1 MTAPDKKIPNGAF
14 EPGDFAGLRDARD
27 VAFSGNDS
35 QIHNYTQQTFQM
47 MTGSAMS
54 NVVHKAN
61 AQMGNYVTAAINEML
76 AGLCRALAG
85 VEVLG
90 LHPLAFLNDWAN
102 NLDAQAKEALSG
114 VGTISKGIT
123 GPITGTASG
132 NPSDVLP
139 AMTTLQ
145 TRFQQILLQGNAT
158 VLTTSQNYTPTKGI
172 LSLDVILIG
181 GGAGGGGG
189 RWDLVAAGRGAG
201 GGGGGGGE
209 VHTSIPASLLPVDGN
224 GNFLPIPITVGAGGW
239 GGGAGGYNGANG
251 LNTSFGSWL
260 MAGGGL
266 GGLCKTGLSSGSG
279 GLGGTGMIPGG
290 AGGKCGANGAGDP
303 DPAPGRGGDS
313 ISAYALYGGGGGGG
327 GGAGFDGGY
336 GKPGGQGG
344 ISQGGAPGAPGQAG
358 TSPSAIVATGGGGGG
373 GALTGADAGGP
384 GAFPAGGGGGGGG
397 NATAAAHGGHGAAG
411 IVFLIERTS

>member
-1 MTAPDKKIPNGAF
+1 MTAPDRKIPDGAQV
-14 EPGDFAGLRDARD
+14 PGGFGGLPDGRE
-27 VAFSGNDS
+27 VAFSGNDTRIS
-35 QIHNYTQQTFQM
+35 NYTQQTFQSI
-47 MTGSAMS
+47 TTSAMS
-54 NVVHKAN
+54 NVVQKAN
-61 AQMGNYVTAAINEML
+61 VQMGNYVTAAIDEML

-102 NLDAQAKEALSG
+102 TLDAQAREALTG

-145 TRFQQILLQGNAT
+145 TRFQQILLQGNAI
-158 VLTTSQNYTPTKGI
+158 VLTASQNYIPTKGI

-189 RWDLVAAGRGAG
+189 RWDIIAANRAAG

-224 GNFLPIPITVGAGGW
+224 GNFLPIPITVGAGG
-239 GGGAGGYNGANG
+239 AGGEPGGFNGNNG
-251 LNTSFGSWL
+251 LDTAFGSWL
-260 MAGGGL
+260 SAGGGL
-266 GGLCKTGLSSGSG
+266 GGLCKSGASTGSG
-279 GLGGTGMIPGG
+279 GFGGYGMIPGG
-290 AGGKCGANGAGDP
+290 TGGKCGANGADDP
-303 DPAPGRGGDS
+303 DPAPRRGGDS
-313 ISAYALYGGGGGGG
+313 ISAFALYGGGGGGG
-327 GGAGFDGGY
+327 GGAGFTGGY
-336 GKPGGQGG
+336 GAPGGQGG
-344 ISQGGAPGAPGQAG
+344 ISPGGAPGSPGQAG
-358 TSPSAIVATGGGGGG
+358 VSPSKIVATGGGGGG
-373 GALTGADAGGP
+373 GGLTGGDGGGP

-397 NATAAAHGGHGAAG
+397 SATTAAYGGPGAPG
-411 IVFLIERTS
+411 IVFLIERTT